1 MSTDICSASTAAPAA
16 SADDILCAALDVG
29 EHLLKNGAEIHRV
42 EDTIERIGYALG
54 AVHVEVMAVTSFIL
68 AAVRMPDGSS
78 HQQLRRLPHSRSNMY
93 MIEAMN
99 TISRDLCAGR
109 LPLSEVRPR
118 ILAAKAHRPYT
129 WWMTVLASVIF
140 GVGVAL
146 FFGGGFLD
154 CLSVSLAGTPAF
166 LLKSRRTQVNPMV
179 VTLFSSCLGAS
190 LALVF
195 LWCGLGTNAYAVMSG
210 TVMFLVPGLAF
221 GNSFRD
227 MLDGDTLAGM
237 MRLFQAVLQVLML
250 ALGFAAAIWL
260 FGRTDVATEGSMA
273 EALYV
278 LLPSAVLF
286 AGGYAVMNVLP
297 ARRLPWVCL
306 GAVLTTL
313 FYWRLLPPLGDF
325 LTHLLAVLFATLFCE
340 IAARLGRAPAI
351 NFLTPTI
358 IPLVPGGL
366 LYYTVHFYIVG
377 EHTAAIA
384 YGNRTLAVCF
394 GIAAGILLGSFLW
407 RFILPKHKH

>member
-1 MSTDICSASTAAPAA
+1 MSTDICSAPASASVA
-16 SADDILCAALDVG
+16 SADGILCAALDVG

-42 EDTIERIGYALG
+42 EDTIERIGHALG
-54 AVHVEVMAVTSFIL
+54 AVHVEVMAVTSFIV
-68 AAVRMPDGSS
+68 ASVRMPDGSS
-78 HQQLRRLPHSRSNMY
+78 HQQLRRLPHSCNNLY
-93 MIEAMN
+93 MIEEMN
-99 TISRDLCAGR
+99 EISRELCAGR
-109 LPLSEVRPR
+109 LPLDEVRPR

-129 WWMTVLASVIF
+129 WWMTVLAALVF
-140 GVGVAL
+140 GIGVAL

-154 CLSVSLAGTPAF
+154 CVCVAFAGTLAF

-190 LALVF
+190 LALVL
-195 LWCGLGTNAYAVMSG
+195 LWCGLGSNTYAVMSG

-237 MRLFQAVLQVLML
+237 MRLFQTLLQALML

-260 FGRTDVATEGSMA
+260 FGRSAVSTDGSMTHA
-273 EALYV
+273 WYI
-278 LLPSAVLF
+278 LLPSGTLF
-286 AGGYAVMNVLP
+286 AVGYAVMNMLP
-297 ARRLPWVCL
+297 MRRLPWVSV
-306 GAVLTTL
+306 GAMLTTFVFWL
-313 FYWRLLPPLGDF
+313 ALPLGDF
-325 LTHLLAVLFATLFCE
+325 ISNLLAVLFATLFCE

-377 EHTAAIA
+377 EHADALA
-384 YGNRTLAVCF
+384 YGNQTLAACF
-394 GIAAGILLGSFLW
+394 GIAAGVLLGSFLW
-407 RFILPKHKH
+407 RLILPKHKH